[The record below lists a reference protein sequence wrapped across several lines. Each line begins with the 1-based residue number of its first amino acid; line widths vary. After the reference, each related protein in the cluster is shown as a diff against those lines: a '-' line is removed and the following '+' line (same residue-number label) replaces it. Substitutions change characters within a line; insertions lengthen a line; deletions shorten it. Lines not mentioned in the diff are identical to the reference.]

1 MDLGLVVSMPFFS
14 SMLSRMSSS
23 KSSSSPAPP
32 EPAPAELRL
41 FPNVG
46 YCYFDLPRMPKPEY
60 SLLEPWLPLAASL
73 KRSALLLR

>member
-32 EPAPAELRL
+32 DPAPAELRL
-41 FPNVG
+41 LPKVG
-46 YCYFDLPRMPKPEY
+46 YCYFDFPRMPKPEY

-73 KRSALLLR
+73 NRSALLLR